1 MCKAL
6 FVARP
11 LFASLRAGTSISNVC
26 PRSRNARSD
35 ILGSRSTL
43 SCACRSV
50 PGALKEFLSILG
62 PEDDI
67 ARFEYMKKSARN
79 FGSVLIGIETRKPEN
94 FMRLFAHLDEAGFTY
109 TDITEDETLA
119 QFVI

>member
-1 MCKAL
+1 MPSCQIFENIPRKLKPFNENKAEEHRNEML
-6 FVARP
+6 AK
-11 LFASLRAGTSISNVC
+11 LATAGHEVLVGKLETE
-26 PRSRNARSD
+26 P
-35 ILGSRSTL
+35 
-43 SCACRSV
+43 
-50 PGALKEFLSILG
+50 ALKEFLGILG